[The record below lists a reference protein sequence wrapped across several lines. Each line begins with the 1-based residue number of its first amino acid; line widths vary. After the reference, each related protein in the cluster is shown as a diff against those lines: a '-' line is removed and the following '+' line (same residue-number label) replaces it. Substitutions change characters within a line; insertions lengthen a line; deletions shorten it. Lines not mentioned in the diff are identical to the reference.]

1 MDYYTLLYM
10 SLFVLLFGNELD
22 WFTSSGSNSDDG
34 ADDPLYD
41 RNAYSDRI
49 DGTTGADDLSAD
61 AAENLA
67 WFLDA
72 GNDTLSGS
80 IGNDFADGG
89 AGDDNLHMLSGS
101 DIVRAG
107 DGNDTV
113 DAGVG
118 FDTVLGGT
126 GDDSLVG
133 NGGMD
138 VLSGENGNDTVAGG
152 SGADMISGGDGDDL
166 LAGMSPEQSFVDDG
180 ALDGFD
186 TLDGGAGNDTLM
198 LGHGDRGTG
207 GAGDDDFVLDQRDDS
222 SAVTSV
228 VDFGVGDSVALF
240 YTPTFGSDGAEIAPE
255 ISVSPSEDGLAG
267 QISFNGQVV
276 AHVTGGQNLTADDIS
291 LIADPGR

>member
-1 MDYYTLLYM
+1 MTPAGAHAWSTYLGGT
-10 SLFVLLFGNELD
+10 
-22 WFTSSGSNSDDG
+22 
-34 ADDPLYD
+34 ADD
-41 RNAYSDRI
+41 
-49 DGTTGADDLSAD
+49 
-61 AAENLA
+61 
-67 WFLDA
+67 
-72 GNDTLSGS
+72 SGYG
-80 IGNDFADGG
+80 IAVD
-89 AGDDNLHMLSGS
+89 
-101 DIVRAG
+101 G
-107 DGNDTV
+107 DGNVCATGKTTSYVTGWVSGGWNTTANGTSDGFV
-113 DAGVG
+113 VKLAPAGMHVWS
-118 FDTVLGGT
+118 TYLGGT

-138 VLSGENGNDTVAGG
+138 VLSGESGNDTVAGG

-222 SAVTSV
+222 SVVTSV
-228 VDFGVGDSVALF
+228 VDFGAGDSVALF